1 MLTTQTASPKKMLN
15 PRVAYGEELLA
26 LAAKNSRIVALDA
39 DLCKSTMTVL
49 MQDKSPDNF
58 VEMGIAEQNM
68 ASTAAGLALAGMI
81 PFINSFAVFVTGR
94 CYDQIRQAI
103 CLPRLNVK
111 VMGSSAGLSDFGD
124 GSTHQ
129 SVEDM
134 SLMRSIPN
142 MTVLSPCDALEVRKA
157 VRAMVE
163 YDGPVYLRVSR
174 NDMPTLTEESTPFSI
189 GNLLRLAE
197 GDDVAILATGVMAA
211 EALEAR
217 ALLEAMQISA
227 RVVNVSTLKPLSTEA
242 VLEQVAGVKCVVTA
256 EEHSVI
262 GGLGSAVASA
272 LRRNRIPI
280 DFVGIQDS
288 FGISAMSHRELLV
301 HYGLTAQA
309 IANAAKDLLWS
320 VTGRSAELTS
330 PKAA

>member
-1 MLTTQTASPKKMLN
+1 MKTQMESPRKAAN
-15 PRVAYGEELLA
+15 PRVAYGEELVA

-39 DLCKSTMTVL
+39 DLCKSTMTVYT
-49 MQDKSPDNF
+49 QDRLPAQYF
-58 VEMGIAEQNM
+58 EMGIAEQNM

-111 VMGSSAGLSDFGD
+111 VVGSSAGFSDFGD

-142 MTVLSPCDALEVRKA
+142 MTVISPCDAVEVKKA

-163 YDGPVYLRVSR
+163 YDGPVYLRICR
-174 NDMPTLTEESTPFSI
+174 NDMPTLTDEDTPFEI
-189 GNLLRLAE
+189 GRLLRLAE
-197 GDDVAILATGVMAA
+197 GDDVAILGTGLMVA
-211 EALEAR
+211 EALAAR
-217 ALLEAMQISA
+217 TTLGKMGISA
-227 RVVNVSTLKPLSTEA
+227 RVVNVSTLKPLTTEA
-242 VLEQVAGVKCVVTA
+242 VLPEVAGVKCVVTA

-262 GGLGSAVASA
+262 GGLGSAVAAA
-272 LRRNRIPI
+272 LRKTGLPLE
-280 DFVGIQDS
+280 FVGIQDS
-288 FGISAMSHRELLV
+288 FGISGMSHQELMV

-309 IANAAKDLLWS
+309 IVNAAKDLLS
-320 VTGRSAELTS
+320 YAPSKGEQRPPSQ
-330 PKAA
+330 AA

>member
-1 MLTTQTASPKKMLN
+1 MLTTQTDVPWKMAN

-26 LAAKNSRIVALDA
+26 LAAQNDKIVALDA

-49 MQDKSPDNF
+49 MQDKRPDHF

-68 ASTAAGLALAGMI
+68 ASTAAGLALMGMI
-81 PFINSFAVFVTGR
+81 PFINSFAVFATGR

-129 SVEDM
+129 SVEDI

-142 MTVLSPCDALEVRKA
+142 MTVLVPGDALEVRKA

-163 YDGPVYLRVSR
+163 YDGPVYLRISR
-174 NDMPTLTEESTPFSI
+174 NDMPILTDDSTPFAI
-189 GNLLRLAE
+189 GKLLRLAE
-197 GDDVAILATGVMAA
+197 GDDVAILATGVMVA
-211 EALEAR
+211 EALKAR
-217 ALLEAMQISA
+217 ALLAALQISA
-227 RVVNVSTLKPLSTEA
+227 RVVNVSTLKPLTTEA
-242 VLEQVAGVKCVVTA
+242 VLAEVAGVECVVTA

-262 GGLGSAVASA
+262 GGLGSAVACA
-272 LRRNRIPI
+272 LRRHRLPI
-280 DFVGIQDS
+280 EFVGIQDS
-288 FGISAMSHRELLV
+288 FGISGMNHHELLV
-301 HYGLTAQA
+301 QYGLTPEA
-309 IANAAKDLLWS
+309 IADAAKNLLG
-320 VTGRSAELTS
+320 GRAGVAS
-330 PKAA
+330 PQAA